1 MLVVPEVEDEEEE
14 EGGEEIVEGVGV
26 AANEAVEGVVG

>member
-14 EGGEEIVEGVGV
+14 GEEEIVEGVGV

>member
-1 MLVVPEVEDEEEE
+1 MLVVPEVEDEEE